1 MIFVDFIK
9 ELEQLNINASK
20 EMENKFEIYYNRL
33 IEVNSYMNLTAI
45 TEREEVYIKHFLDSL
60 FITKAIDITK
70 PFSLCDVGSGAGFP
84 SIPLAIVT
92 NNAKVTIIDAL
103 NKRINFIND
112 LAQKL
117 NLDNVNA
124 IHARA
129 EDYAKEKREDFD
141 YVTARAVAR
150 LNVLVELCLPL
161 VKVGGLFIAMKTQ
174 DEDELNEAKN
184 AISILGGK
192 IENIISFNLPNDY
205 GKRSIIIIKKIKN
218 TPSKYP
224 RGFSKI
230 KERPL

>member
-1 MIFVDFIK
+1 MDFIK

-20 EMENKFEIYYNRL
+20 EMENRFEIYYNRL